1 MRIRFDNYNRWRT
14 LHRTVAF
21 APWGRGLVLSRGCP
35 CGILPKHLKYW
46 LRDFNQLFTRR
57 WVVAEDQAS
66 NDSGGTI
73 GDKPGETRMPPAE
86 FSGFVV
92 SLAQTALMQL
102 GEMPDP
108 VSGQS
113 VRNLAQAKYS
123 IDLID
128 LLVEK
133 TRGNLTEEES
143 RLIVQ
148 VQKDLKL
155 KFVRSR

>member
-1 MRIRFDNYNRWRT
+1 M
-14 LHRTVAF
+14 
-21 APWGRGLVLSRGCP
+21 
-35 CGILPKHLKYW
+35 
-46 LRDFNQLFTRR
+46 
-57 WVVAEDQAS
+57 AEDRES
-66 NDSGGTI
+66 SDL
-73 GDKPGETRMPPAE
+73 GEKRMPPAE

-102 GEMPDP
+102 GDIPDP

-128 LLVEK
+128 LLIEK
-133 TRGNLTEEES
+133 TKGNLTEEES

>member
-1 MRIRFDNYNRWRT
+1 MVEAQGSDD
-14 LHRTVAF
+14 L
-21 APWGRGLVLSRGCP
+21 
-35 CGILPKHLKYW
+35 
-46 LRDFNQLFTRR
+46 
-57 WVVAEDQAS
+57 
-66 NDSGGTI
+66 
-73 GDKPGETRMPPAE
+73 GEVTGEKMPPVE

-92 SLAQTALMQL
+92 SLAQAALMQL

-108 VSGQS
+108 ASGQS

-133 TRGNLTEEES
+133 TSGNLTEEES
-143 RLIVQ
+143 RLILQ

-155 KFVRSR
+155 KFVRLR

>member
-1 MRIRFDNYNRWRT
+1 MQ
-14 LHRTVAF
+14 
-21 APWGRGLVLSRGCP
+21 C
-35 CGILPKHLKYW
+35 
-46 LRDFNQLFTRR
+46 DFNELFARR
-57 WVVAEDQAS
+57 RVVAEDRNS
-66 NDSGGTI
+66 SDL
-73 GDKPGETRMPPAE
+73 GEKAGRKKMPPVE

-92 SLAQTALMQL
+92 SLAQTTLMQL
-102 GEMPDP
+102 GEIPDP
-108 VSGQS
+108 ESGQS
-113 VRNLAQAKYS
+113 VRNIAQAKYS

-133 TRGNLTEEES
+133 TRGNLTEDES